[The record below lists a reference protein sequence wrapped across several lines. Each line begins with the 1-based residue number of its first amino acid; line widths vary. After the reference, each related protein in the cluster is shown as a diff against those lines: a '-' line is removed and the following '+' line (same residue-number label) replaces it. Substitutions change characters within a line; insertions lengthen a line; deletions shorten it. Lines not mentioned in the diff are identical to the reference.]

1 MKALLAPAAL
11 VALLGFNGD
20 KGIDGVRLV
29 EKVERKGDELI
40 IPYEKYELDNGL
52 TLIIHE
58 DHSDP
63 IVHLD
68 VTYHVGSARELPG
81 RSGFAHFF
89 EHMMFQGSEHV
100 ADEQHF
106 KIITEAGGDLN
117 GTTNSD
123 RTNYFETVPS
133 NQLETVLWLEA
144 DRMGFLLDSVTQR
157 KFEVQRATVKNER
170 GQNYDNRPYG
180 LVNEKVSQALYPTD
194 HPYHWPTIGYLEDLD
209 RVDVTALKEFFMR
222 WYGPNNAT
230 VTVAGDVNPEQV
242 VGLVKKYFGSIPR
255 GPEVVADKRG
265 PAKLEA
271 DRYISYAD
279 RIRFPLIQFTYAT
292 VGNFHPDE
300 APLDV
305 LADILGGSKTSIF
318 YQNFEKAQLA
328 VQSAV
333 FHPCR
338 ELGGE
343 MKLQVLP
350 FPGKTLEEMETMIR
364 RSLAQFENEGVKE
377 EDLARFRAK
386 MESQM
391 IGGLETVHGKAAQL
405 AQYNVMLG
413 NPNYIQK
420 DLERY
425 RNVTAEDVMR
435 VYRTYIRDR
444 KAVIISAYPV
454 DQPQTAKPDNFKF
467 VRDKE
472 FKVDLKEYQG
482 LKYNK
487 AKDDFDRGKRPAVGP
502 SPSIKVPSF
511 WKENFDNGLALIGA
525 ESKEVPKVTVRI
537 GIKAGH
543 RFEDRAKA
551 GVANL
556 TASLMNESTQKY
568 TSEQLAAEIE
578 ILGSEIDIS
587 ASDEEIVVNV
597 SSLTKNIDRT
607 LQLVEE
613 MLLHP
618 KFDQADFDRLK
629 NEQLEG
635 IRNQVS
641 QATVIANNAYKE
653 LLYGKDHIMAL
664 PTVGDEASVTAIN
677 HADVKEY
684 HARWVVPNIAQVVV
698 VGNLTKEQVLSKLG
712 FLKSWP
718 KKAVNYPT
726 EPATPADEATTIYL
740 VDKAAAPQSEIR
752 MGYLALPFDATGEFY
767 RASLMNFNLG
777 GNFNSRINQN
787 LRETKG
793 WTYGASSRFSGS
805 KFKGSF
811 TAAAGVK
818 ASATDSAVVEFISEI
833 KNMAETGIRAD
844 ELDYLRKALG
854 QEDALKYEAG
864 FQKAGFLSQILK
876 YDLPAD
882 FTDQQSRILEAIK
895 ADELNALAK
904 KLLRPDRM
912 RIVIVGDKATINAG
926 LAKLKYPIKELSIGK

>member
-1 MKALLAPAAL
+1 MRALLLPAAL
-11 VALLGFNGD
+11 VALMGFNGD
-20 KGIDGVRLV
+20 KGIEGVRLV
-29 EKVERKGDELI
+29 EKVERKGDEMV
-40 IPYEKYELDNGL
+40 IPYEKYVLDNGL
-52 TLIIHE
+52 TLVIHE

-279 RIRFPLIQFTYAT
+279 RIRFPLIQFTYPT

-318 YQNFEKAQLA
+318 YQTFEKAQVA

-343 MKLQVLP
+343 FKLQVLP
-350 FPGKTLEEMETMIR
+350 YPGKTLEEMETLIR
-364 RSLAQFENEGVKE
+364 RALATFENEGVKE

-391 IGGLETVHGKAAQL
+391 ISGLETVHGKAAQL

-425 RNVTAEDVMR
+425 QKVTAEDVMR

-482 LKYNK
+482 LRYNK
-487 AKDDFDRGKRPAVGP
+487 AKDDFDRSKRPAVGP
-502 SPSIKVPSF
+502 SPSIKVPVF

-543 RFEDRAKA
+543 RFEDRTKA
-551 GVANL
+551 GLAEL
-556 TASLMNESTQKY
+556 TAALMNESTKSY
-568 TSEQLAAEIE
+568 SSEQLAVEME
-578 ILGSEIDIS
+578 KLGSDIEIS
-587 ASDEEIVVNV
+587 ASDEEIIVNV

-641 QATVIANNAYKE
+641 QATVIATNAYKQ
-653 LLYGKDHIMAL
+653 LLYGKDHVMAL
-664 PTVGDEASVTAIN
+664 PTVGDEATVSAIT
-677 HADVKEY
+677 HADVKDY
-684 HARWVVPNIAQVVV
+684 HAKWIVPNISQVVV
-698 VGNLTKEQVLSKLG
+698 VGSLPKDQVLSKLG

-726 EPATPADEATTIYL
+726 EPATPADEPTTIYL
-740 VDKAAAPQSEIR
+740 IDKAAAPQSEIR
-752 MGYLALPFDATGEFY
+752 MGYLSLPYDATGEFY
-767 RASLMNFNLG
+767 RATLMNFNLG

-805 KFKGSF
+805 RFKGSF

-818 ASATDSAVVEFISEI
+818 ASSTDSAVFEFISEI
-833 KNMAETGIRAD
+833 RNMAEKGIRAD

-864 FQKAGFLSQILK
+864 FQKAGFLSQILR

-882 FTDQQSRILEAIK
+882 FTDQQSRILESITA
-895 ADELNALAK
+895 AELNSVAK
-904 KLLRPDRM
+904 KLLQPDRM
-912 RIVIVGDKATINAG
+912 RIVIVGDKATIQKG
-926 LAKLKYPIKELSIGK
+926 LTRLKYPIKEMPMAK

>member
-1 MKALLAPAAL
+1 M
-11 VALLGFNGD
+11 GFNGD
-20 KGIDGVRLV
+20 KGIEGVRLV
-29 EKVERKGDELI
+29 EKVERKGDEMV
-40 IPYEKYELDNGL
+40 IPYEKYVLDNGL
-52 TLIIHE
+52 TLVIHE

-279 RIRFPLIQFTYAT
+279 RIRFPLIQFTYPT

-318 YQNFEKAQLA
+318 YQTFEKAQVA

-343 MKLQVLP
+343 FKLQVLP
-350 FPGKTLEEMETMIR
+350 YPGKTLEEMETLIR
-364 RSLAQFENEGVKE
+364 RALATFENEGVKE

-391 IGGLETVHGKAAQL
+391 ISGLETVHGKAAQL

-425 RNVTAEDVMR
+425 QKVTAEDVMR

-482 LKYNK
+482 LRYNK
-487 AKDDFDRGKRPAVGP
+487 AKDDFDRSKRPAVGP
-502 SPSIKVPSF
+502 SPSIKVPVF

-543 RFEDRAKA
+543 RFEDRTKA
-551 GVANL
+551 GLAEL
-556 TASLMNESTQKY
+556 TAALMNESTKSY
-568 TSEQLAAEIE
+568 SSEQLAVEME
-578 ILGSEIDIS
+578 KLGSDIEIS
-587 ASDEEIVVNV
+587 ASDEEIIVNV

-641 QATVIANNAYKE
+641 QATVIATNAYKQ
-653 LLYGKDHIMAL
+653 LLYGKDHVMAL
-664 PTVGDEASVTAIN
+664 PTVGDEATVSAIT
-677 HADVKEY
+677 HADVKDY
-684 HARWVVPNIAQVVV
+684 HAKWIVPNISQVVV
-698 VGNLTKEQVLSKLG
+698 VGSLPKDQVLSKLG

-726 EPATPADEATTIYL
+726 EPATPADEPTTIYL
-740 VDKAAAPQSEIR
+740 IDKAAAPQSEIR
-752 MGYLALPFDATGEFY
+752 MGYLSLPYDATGEFY
-767 RASLMNFNLG
+767 RATLMNFNLG

-805 KFKGSF
+805 RFKGSF

-818 ASATDSAVVEFISEI
+818 ASSTDSAVFEFISEI
-833 KNMAETGIRAD
+833 RNMAEKGIRAD

-864 FQKAGFLSQILK
+864 FQKAGFLSQILR

-882 FTDQQSRILEAIK
+882 FTDQQSRILESITA
-895 ADELNALAK
+895 AELNSVAK
-904 KLLRPDRM
+904 KLLQPDRM
-912 RIVIVGDKATINAG
+912 RIVIVGDKATIQKG
-926 LAKLKYPIKELSIGK
+926 LTRLKYPIKEMPMAK

>member
-1 MKALLAPAAL
+1 M
-11 VALLGFNGD
+11 GFNGD
-20 KGIDGVRLV
+20 KGIEGVRLV
-29 EKVERKGDELI
+29 EKVERKGDEMV
-40 IPYEKYELDNGL
+40 IPYEKYVLDNGL
-52 TLIIHE
+52 TLVIHE

-279 RIRFPLIQFTYAT
+279 RIRFPLIQFTYPT

-318 YQNFEKAQLA
+318 YQTFEKAQVA

-343 MKLQVLP
+343 FKLQVLP
-350 FPGKTLEEMETMIR
+350 YPGKTLEEMETLIR
-364 RSLAQFENEGVKE
+364 RALATFENEGVKE

-391 IGGLETVHGKAAQL
+391 ISGLETVHGKAAQL

-425 RNVTAEDVMR
+425 QKVTAEDVMR

-482 LKYNK
+482 LRYNK
-487 AKDDFDRGKRPAVGP
+487 AKDDFDRSKRPAVGP
-502 SPSIKVPSF
+502 SPSIKVPVF

-543 RFEDRAKA
+543 RFEDRTKA
-551 GVANL
+551 GLAEL
-556 TASLMNESTQKY
+556 TAALMNESTKSY
-568 TSEQLAAEIE
+568 SSEQLAVEME
-578 ILGSEIDIS
+578 KLGSDIEIS
-587 ASDEEIVVNV
+587 ASDEEIIVNV

-641 QATVIANNAYKE
+641 QATVIATNAYKQ
-653 LLYGKDHIMAL
+653 LLYGKDHVMAL
-664 PTVGDEASVTAIN
+664 PTVGDEATVSAIT
-677 HADVKEY
+677 HADVKDY
-684 HARWVVPNIAQVVV
+684 HAKWIVPNISQVVV
-698 VGNLTKEQVLSKLG
+698 VGSLPKDQVLSKLG

-726 EPATPADEATTIYL
+726 EPATPADEPTTIYL
-740 VDKAAAPQSEIR
+740 IDKAAAPQSEIR
-752 MGYLALPFDATGEFY
+752 MGYLSLPYDATGEFY
-767 RASLMNFNLG
+767 RATLMNFNLG

-805 KFKGSF
+805 RFKGSF

-818 ASATDSAVVEFISEI
+818 ASSTDSAVFEFISEI
-833 KNMAETGIRAD
+833 RNMAEKGIRAD

-864 FQKAGFLSQILK
+864 FQKAGFLSQILRH
-876 YDLPAD
+876 DLPAD
-882 FTDQQSRILEAIK
+882 FTDQQSRILESITA
-895 ADELNALAK
+895 AELNSVAK
-904 KLLRPDRM
+904 KLLQPDRM
-912 RIVIVGDKATINAG
+912 RIVIVGDKATIQKG
-926 LAKLKYPIKELSIGK
+926 LTRLKYPIKEMPMAK